1 MSVLRVRYKDGQV
14 DKLDNVALI
23 EILSGDKLFGL
34 IQIQDNK
41 IAIYEPGDIAFS
53 KYARLIRKEE
63 ATLVN
68 INPNKK

>member
-41 IAIYEPGDIAFS
+41 ISIYEPGDAAFS
-53 KYARLIRKEE
+53 RYARLIKKEE